1 MTCKDFSGMIPAFM
15 QDTLDN
21 NSLRIFLEH
30 LDGCKGCREELEI
43 QYLVSKVF
51 DQQDAGQ
58 EVNLSKEIPALIEKE
73 RKLLKG
79 RTRLAII
86 AGAFESVAIV
96 TFIATVILY
105 LM

>member
-58 EVNLSKEIPALIEKE
+58 EVNLSKESLFRK

>member
-58 EVNLSKEIPALIEKE
+58 EVNLSKELPALIEKE

-86 AGAFESVAIV
+86 AGIIAAAVVIILLIV
-96 TFIATVILY
+96 L
-105 LM
+105 L